1 MIDTTLAHYRITAAL
16 GAGGMGEVWRATDE
30 KLGREVALKVLPEDF
45 AQDPDRL
52 ARFEREAKV
61 LASLNHPNIAHLYGL
76 ESVNTQMAAGTA
88 APQGSHVDEE
98 GLVGHAS
105 RVPIVGSNLT
115 TFLVMELVEGE
126 DLSERIARGAILVGE
141 AIPIALQIAEAL
153 EAAHEQGIVHRDL
166 KPANIK
172 ITDDGTV
179 KVLDFGLAKA
189 WQEDGTDLSSSFSPT
204 ITRHAT
210 IEGVIL
216 GTAAYMS
223 PEQARGK
230 KVDKRAD
237 IWAFGVVLWEMLTGR
252 KLFEGETVTDV
263 LAAILTRE
271 PDLDSLPAA
280 TPSRIQALIGRCL
293 QRDPKMRQRDMGD
306 ARIAIGE
313 VLAGDGES
321 VGAPAGPVR
330 ADRSLWLLGA
340 CILGIGLLLGW
351 LAPRWLGL
359 YGGDEGDSP
368 LHAEFEIGAP
378 PGTSLISGMALSPNG
393 QRLAFVARGEDG
405 RTALWIRALAEREA
419 TMLPGTNDARYPFW
433 SPDGRKIGFF
443 AQNRLKVTE
452 LFGGQP
458 RIVAEAASNQDVR
471 GGAWGADDVIVFAPS
486 FVGPLR
492 AVSADGGEVTAAT
505 RIDEDSGIGTQ
516 RFPSFLPDGK
526 RFLFYASSGSGIEPG
541 TLWLGELGSLDSKL
555 LGPSNSSGVWAAP
568 DSVLYVTGE
577 SLVAHRFDDRRN
589 ELVGDPS
596 PLGISMAGTVSVS
609 GQRSLT
615 VAANGLLVYRNDRR
629 GATRVVI
636 TDRSGTE
643 LEALAEESNTWYYG
657 PRLSP
662 DGRRVVVTHYEPGT
676 VGGGLWLHEL
686 EGNIETRLTFSTG
699 DDSLAAWSPDGRE
712 VAFSSIGTTT
722 GTSAI
727 FRIAV
732 ERSGQGQAMF
742 TSATFVSPDD
752 WTPDGRRLVYWEA
765 AVQGGGSLWI
775 RSLEG
780 DPSPRRLGQEHAM
793 EWGSDLS
800 PDGRWIAYTS
810 DAARR
815 WEVYV
820 RALDDSSGEVR
831 VSTEGGFA
839 PCWRED
845 GREIF
850 YVDLNG
856 RLMAVPVF
864 SIDPPTFGSPVALFD
879 ARLEE
884 ATDRQYDVFADGQR
898 FVLNRSRFEDGEAI
912 VVVLD
917 WAAKLEKEAR

>member
-1 MIDTTLAHYRITAAL
+1 M
-16 GAGGMGEVWRATDE
+16 
-30 KLGREVALKVLPEDF
+30 
-45 AQDPDRL
+45 
-52 ARFEREAKV
+52 
-61 LASLNHPNIAHLYGL
+61 
-76 ESVNTQMAAGTA
+76 
-88 APQGSHVDEE
+88 
-98 GLVGHAS
+98 
-105 RVPIVGSNLT
+105 
-115 TFLVMELVEGE
+115 
-126 DLSERIARGAILVGE
+126 
-141 AIPIALQIAEAL
+141 
-153 EAAHEQGIVHRDL
+153 
-166 KPANIK
+166 
-172 ITDDGTV
+172 
-179 KVLDFGLAKA
+179 
-189 WQEDGTDLSSSFSPT
+189 
-204 ITRHAT
+204 
-210 IEGVIL
+210 IL

-280 TPSRIQALIGRCL
+280 TAPRIRALIGRCL

-306 ARIAIGE
+306 ARITIGE
-313 VLAGDGES
+313 VLAGNGRS
-321 VGAPAGPVR
+321 VDPVVVT
-330 ADRSLWLLGA
+330 ARSGRGIWLLGA
-340 CILGIGLLLGW
+340 CILGVGLLLGW
-351 LAPRWLGL
+351 LAPRWLSVPSGH
-359 YGGDEGDSP
+359 GSDPP

-378 PGTSLISGMALSPNG
+378 PGTSLVSGMALSPDG

-405 RTALWIRALAEREA
+405 RMALWVRALADREA
-419 TMLPGTNDARYPFW
+419 TMLPGTHDARYPFW
-433 SPDGRKIGFF
+433 SPDSRKIGFF

-458 RIVAEAASNQDVR
+458 RIIAETGSNQDVR
-471 GGAWGADDVIVFAPS
+471 GGAWGAGDVIVFAPS

-492 AVSADGGEVTAAT
+492 AVSANGGEVTEAT

-516 RFPSFLPDGK
+516 RFPNFLPDGK

-555 LGPSNSSGVWAAP
+555 LGPANSSGAWAAP

-596 PLGISMAGTVSVS
+596 PLGISLAGTVSVS

-615 VAANGLLVYRNDRR
+615 VSANGLLAYRDDRL
-629 GATRVVI
+629 GATRVVVA
-636 TDRSGTE
+636 DRSGTE
-643 LEALAEESNTWYYG
+643 LEAIAEESNTWYYG

-662 DGRRVVVTHYEPGT
+662 DGLRVVVTHYEPGT
-676 VGGGLWLHEL
+676 VGGGLWLHEI

-712 VAFSSIGTTT
+712 VAFSSIGSTT
-722 GTSAI
+722 GTSGI

-732 ERSGQGQAMF
+732 ERSGQGQAAF

-765 AVQGGGSLWI
+765 GVQGGGSLWV
-775 RSLEG
+775 RSLDG
-780 DPSPRRLGQEHAM
+780 DPDPRRLGQEHAM
-793 EWGSDLS
+793 EWSSDLS

-820 RALDDSSGEVR
+820 RALDSAIGEVR

-845 GREIF
+845 GREFF

-864 SIDPPTFGSPVALFD
+864 SLDPPTFGSPSALFG

-884 ATDRQYDVFADGQR
+884 ATDRQYDVFADGQK
-898 FVLNRSRFEDGEAI
+898 FVLNRSRVEDGEPI
-912 VVVLD
+912 VVVLG
-917 WAAKLEKEAR
+917 WPEKLKKVAQ

>member
-1 MIDTTLAHYRITAAL
+1 MTLAPGMRLGTYEVLSPL
-16 GAGGMGEVWRATDE
+16 GAGGMGEVWRATDT
-30 KLGREVALKVLPEDF
+30 KLGREVALKVLPEAF
-45 AQDPDRL
+45 AEDPDRL

-76 ESVNTQMAAGTA
+76 ETVGTGGNSKLKTQNSKLSSDATT
-88 APQGSHVDEE
+88 SDV
-98 GLVGHAS
+98 
-105 RVPIVGSNLT
+105 
-115 TFLVMELVEGE
+115 TFLAMELVEGE
-126 DLSERIARGAILVGE
+126 DLSERLSRGPIRVEE
-141 AIPIALQIAEAL
+141 AMPIALQIAEAL

-172 ITDDGTV
+172 LTDDGAV

-189 WQEDGTDLSSSFSPT
+189 WQEEGTDLSSSFSPT

-210 IEGVIL
+210 VEGVIL

-230 KVDKRAD
+230 KVDRRAD

-263 LAAILTRE
+263 LAAILTSE

-280 TPSRIQALIGRCL
+280 TPPRIRALIGRCL
-293 QRDPKMRQRDMGD
+293 LRDPKMRQRDMGD
-306 ARIAIGE
+306 ARITINE
-313 VLAGDGES
+313 VLAGNVGS
-321 VGAPAGPVR
+321 VDPVAVPAR
-330 ADRSLWLLGA
+330 AGRAVWLLGVCTLA
-340 CILGIGLLLGW
+340 AGLLLGW
-351 LAPRWLGL
+351 LVPRWVGPQ
-359 YGGDEGDSP
+359 GSAGSEP
-368 LHAEFEIGAP
+368 PFHIEFQIAAP
-378 PGTSLISGMALSPNG
+378 PGTSLVSGMALSPDG

-405 RTALWIRALAEREA
+405 RMALWVRALAEREA

-433 SPDGRKIGFF
+433 SPDSRKIGFF

-458 RIVAEAASNQDVR
+458 RIVAETGSNQDVR
-471 GGAWGADDVIVFAPS
+471 GGAWGAGDVIVFAPS

-492 AVSADGGEVTAAT
+492 SVSADGGEVTAAT

-516 RFPSFLPDGK
+516 RFPNFLPDGK
-526 RFLFYASSGSGIEPG
+526 HFLFYASSGSGIEPG

-555 LGPSNSSGVWAAP
+555 LGPSNSSGVWAAN

-596 PLGISMAGTVSVS
+596 PLGISMGGTVSVS

-615 VAANGLLVYRNDRR
+615 VAANGVLVYRNDRR
-629 GATRVVI
+629 GATRVVVA
-636 TDRSGTE
+636 DRSGAE
-643 LEALAEESNTWYYG
+643 FEALAEESNTWYYG

-712 VAFSSIGTTT
+712 VAFSSIGSTT
-722 GTSAI
+722 GTSGI

-732 ERSGQGQAMF
+732 ERSGQGQAAF
-742 TSATFVSPDD
+742 TSATFVSPED

-765 AVQGGGSLWI
+765 GVQGGGSLWV

-780 DPSPRRLGQEHAM
+780 DPNPRRLGQEHAM
-793 EWGSDLS
+793 EWSSDLS
-800 PDGRWIAYTS
+800 PDGRWIAYSS

-820 RALDDSSGEVR
+820 RALDDTSGEVR

-864 SIDPPTFGSPVALFD
+864 SLDPPTFGSPVALYD

-898 FVLNRSRFEDGEAI
+898 FVLNRSSFEDGEPI
-912 VVVLD
+912 VVVLG
-917 WAAKLEKEAR
+917 WKARLEEELRP